1 MAQKIGKVQ
10 VHLVASPVPA
20 GYGDAT
26 RKVESV
32 GFVIVRV
39 TTDEG
44 LEGVGITY
52 NEVGGLATKD
62 LIDNDMT
69 PRLLNRDPLETEV
82 IWQDFA
88 QYMRGVARKG
98 LMYCRAQ
105 RRRYRPMGLEGQD
118 FRAASVQAVGR
129 RPRQGP
135 GLCQWGMDFLFRRR
149 TC

>member
-20 GYGDAT
+20 GYRDAT

-52 NEVGGLATKD
+52 NEVGGL
-62 LIDNDMT
+62 L
-69 PRLLNRDPLETEV
+69 PRT
-82 IWQDFA
+82 
-88 QYMRGVARKG
+88 
-98 LMYCRAQ
+98 
-105 RRRYRPMGLEGQD
+105 
-118 FRAASVQAVGR
+118 
-129 RPRQGP
+129 
-135 GLCQWGMDFLFRRR
+135 
-149 TC
+149 